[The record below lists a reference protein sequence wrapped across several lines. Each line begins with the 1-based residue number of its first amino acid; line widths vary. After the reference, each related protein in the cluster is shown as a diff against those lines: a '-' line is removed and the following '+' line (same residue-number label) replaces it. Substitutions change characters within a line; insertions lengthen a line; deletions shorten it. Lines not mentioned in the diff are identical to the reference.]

1 MNVRNTFGTKAAEI
15 LGGHCCTLLVLIL
28 ENSGN
33 GLITIYLHHLVL
45 PTQLLYISEQMKDRR
60 RHERMLGDFGPYQQE
75 IRGGCYILTKDRLS
89 VGDKLYF
96 DLVLPLALLHP
107 MEMMPLVS
115 VHPFW
120 ADFDQARKEFEPSH
134 CYDESCAQHK
144 LRFIMV

>member
-1 MNVRNTFGTKAAEI
+1 
-15 LGGHCCTLLVLIL
+15 
-28 ENSGN
+28 
-33 GLITIYLHHLVL
+33 
-45 PTQLLYISEQMKDRR
+45 MKDRR
-60 RHERMLGDFGPYQQE
+60 RHERMLGDCGPYRQE
-75 IRGGCYILTKDRLS
+75 IRGGGGGGCYILTKDRLS

-115 VHPFW
+115 VHQVW
-120 ADFDQARKEFEPSH
+120 ADFDQARREFEPYC